1 MTFKNCKDNRHTVIE
16 GQITKHWNQTLD
28 RLTEA
33 LTVEEWG
40 SQWLTKY
47 ISKCEKSTNLKSII
61 LIQQIFTEQLIWTGH
76 CLRHLINK
84 IDTIEIIFG
93 GTDRGQTINVIYKK
107 LFLGVPI
114 MVLQIQ
120 IQPGT
125 MRLRVWSLASLTG
138 LRFQH
143 SHELWCR

>member
-1 MTFKNCKDNRHTVIE
+1 MTFKNCKDNRHIVIE

-107 LFLGVPI
+107 LFLGV
-114 MVLQIQ
+114 
-120 IQPGT
+120 
-125 MRLRVWSLASLTG
+125 
-138 LRFQH
+138 
-143 SHELWCR
+143 